1 MVPPPRASPSPP
13 PEPNLEHTPHNF
25 LVTADYVKAKLKN
38 AEKRGKKSATL
49 AGLASGGAVLVAGI
63 GVAFG
68 VFFQLEKRAQEMDSV
83 VLEKADAGAKQLVG
97 ELKTDFALLKRD
109 VEELKRAAKKDEEVS
124 AEILKVVKRNRD
136 GGR

>member
-1 MVPPPRASPSPP
+1 MTPPPPRASPRIPDDP
-13 PEPNLEHTPHNF
+13 GLEHTPAHG
-25 LVTADYVKAKLKN
+25 VATTDYVKNKVRFS
-38 AEKRGKKSATL
+38 EKRQQKNATL

-124 AEILKVVKRNRD
+124 AEILRAVRRRD